1 MANNSHQ
8 PMTTPTPRS
17 KPPHLTSPQRG
28 EAPNRLGAVAVEFA
42 CVAPL
47 LLAVIVGMLEL
58 SRLYSVQN
66 VLEAAA
72 REGAR
77 FAGLDRSGLMLQNQ
91 TANQKLI
98 TDVKNYV
105 ASNNIDPSAVTVSVV
120 KASNPAENFDLDDP
134 ENALELFQVR
144 VEVPYSKVC
153 YASIR
158 KPDDYDLAAVL
169 TFRNGRAPINP

>member
-1 MANNSHQ
+1 M
-8 PMTTPTPRS
+8 MLTTTRRTMQS
-17 KPPHLTSPQRG
+17 SRTKQSR
-28 EAPNRLGAVAVEFA
+28 RGAVAVEFA

-66 VLEAAA
+66 FLEAAA

-98 TDVKNYV
+98 TDVKNYL
-105 ASNNIDPSAVTVSVV
+105 ASNNIDPSAVVVSVV
-120 KASNPAENFDLDDP
+120 KASNPEEDFNLDDP
-134 ENALELFQVR
+134 DNALDLFQVR

-153 YASIR
+153 YTSLK
-158 KPDDYDLAAVL
+158 KPDDYNLSAVL
-169 TFRNGRAPINP
+169 TFRNGRAPLNP

>member
-1 MANNSHQ
+1 MKRHQ
-8 PMTTPTPRS
+8 LRQLKTQQHCNER
-17 KPPHLTSPQRG
+17 R
-28 EAPNRLGAVAVEFA
+28 GAVAVEFA

-47 LLAVIVGMLEL
+47 LLGVIVGMLDL
-58 SRLYSVQN
+58 SRVYSVQN

-98 TDVKNYV
+98 TDVKNYL

-120 KASNPAENFDLDDP
+120 KASDPTQSFDLDDP
-134 ENALELFQVR
+134 ENALELFHVR
-144 VEVPYSKVC
+144 VEVPYSKIC
-153 YASIR
+153 YTSLK
-158 KPDDYDLAAVL
+158 KPSDYNLAAVL
-169 TFRNGRAPINP
+169 TFRNGRAPIEL

>member
-1 MANNSHQ
+1 MLNMNRI
-8 PMTTPTPRS
+8 PTPMQRS
-17 KPPHLTSPQRG
+17 TMPRRKR
-28 EAPNRLGAVAVEFA
+28 RGAVAVEFA

-66 VLEAAA
+66 FLEAAA

-77 FAGLDRSGLMLQNQ
+77 FAGLDRSGLMLGNQ
-91 TANQKLI
+91 TANEKLI
-98 TDVKNYV
+98 TDVKNYLG
-105 ASNNIDPSAVTVSVV
+105 SNNIDPAAVTVSVV
-120 KASNPAENFDLDDP
+120 KASDPEQDFDLDDP

-144 VEVPYSKVC
+144 VVVPYSEVC
-153 YASIR
+153 YASLQR
-158 KPDDYDLAAVL
+158 PDDYNLSAVL

>member
-1 MANNSHQ
+1 MAFH
-8 PMTTPTPRS
+8 
-17 KPPHLTSPQRG
+17 
-28 EAPNRLGAVAVEFA
+28 RLRQSRKLRTDGAERHGAVAVEFA

-47 LLAVIVGMLEL
+47 LLAVIVGMLDL
-58 SRLYSVQN
+58 SRVYSVQN

-98 TDVKNYV
+98 TDVKNYL
-105 ASNNIDPSAVTVSVV
+105 ASNNIDPAAITVSVV
-120 KASNPAENFDLDDP
+120 KASDPSQAFNLDDP

-144 VEVPYSKVC
+144 VEVPYSKIC
-153 YASIR
+153 YTSLK
-158 KPDDYDLAAVL
+158 KPSDYNLAAIL
-169 TFRNGRAPINP
+169 TFRNGRAPIEP